1 MMGRWRETTGLII
14 MRDLPLSMQKD
25 ITSYRS
31 LV

>member
-1 MMGRWRETTGLII
+1 MGRWRIQSGLII
-14 MRDLPLSMQKD
+14 MRHLPSDMRKD

>member
-1 MMGRWRETTGLII
+1 MMERWREITGFII

-25 ITSYRS
+25 VTTYRS